1 MRTTRLLYFYH
12 LEVACFP
19 FEYQYLKCPINLYGV
34 LSVRATWVI
43 YRVKTM
49 KPRLGKALTI
59 LSLDGERIAEEML
72 SRGIGVKREPLYLL
86 ELDNDFF
93 DFE

>member
-1 MRTTRLLYFYH
+1 
-12 LEVACFP
+12 
-19 FEYQYLKCPINLYGV
+19 
-34 LSVRATWVI
+34 
-43 YRVKTM
+43 M